1 MRERSAAGGIFRVIG
16 RILLIL
22 LVTILLFA
30 VFLLGVMGVLIHG
43 PSAEAE
49 RLFVLSVNE
58 TSALKFLPHIYL
70 SDAQVDAILHP
81 VSTSTDDEPSP
92 DDNFVELPYEDGR
105 TVEDENTNAGQVVV
119 ADPSENTGESGE
131 WLEVVDIKGSTFKGK
146 LMIIRDPSKVVVGT
160 LDAYGA
166 NYHGLY
172 LYEFIDK
179 YNAIGGTNAGGF
191 YDPGGG
197 GNGGIPDGLVMRD
210 GAIAYGNPGT
220 WYLNVI
226 GFDADHILHV
236 GDMSGQQALDLG
248 LMSAVSFSP
257 GPVLVKDGEA
267 TTLPKSFFIRTA
279 DDPAYREPRTG
290 IGQIGPLHY
299 ILIVVDGRRDG
310 YSEGMTLPE
319 FQQLFVKHGVQFA
332 FNLDGG
338 GSTTLYFQG
347 EVVNMPSS
355 GDERRVSD
363 IVMFVDAASL
373 PDEGAGAAE

>member
-1 MRERSAAGGIFRVIG
+1 MRERSVAGGILRVVG
-16 RILLIL
+16 RVLLIL

-30 VFLLGVMGVLIHG
+30 VFLLGVMGVLTHG
-43 PSAEAE
+43 PSSEAK
-49 RLFVLSVNE
+49 RLFVLSTNE
-58 TSALKFLPHIYL
+58 TSALKFLPHWYL
-70 SDAQVDAILHP
+70 SDEQVDAILHP
-81 VSTSTDDEPSP
+81 VSTGTDDEAVP

-105 TVEDENTNAGQVVV
+105 AAEDDNTGAGQVVV
-119 ADPSENTGESGE
+119 VDPSEVASESGE
-131 WLEVVDIKGSTFKGK
+131 IVEVVDIKGSTFKGK

-226 GFDADHILHV
+226 GFDANHILHV

-248 LMSAVSFSP
+248 LESAVSFSP
-257 GPVLVKDGEA
+257 GPVLVKDGELQ
-267 TTLPKSFFIRTA
+267 TNLGGGMN
-279 DDPAYREPRTG
+279 PRTC
-290 IGQIGPLHY
+290 IGQCSDGT
-299 ILIVVDGRRDG
+299 ILLMVIEGRKPDSMGATYDDIAKILYDRG
-310 YSEGMTLPE
+310 A
-319 FQQLFVKHGVQFA
+319 VNA
-332 FNLDGG
+332 ANLDGG
-338 GSTTLYFQG
+338 SSSLMYYNGEQITRGSNIIGMRQMSTAILIL
-347 EVVNMPSS
+347 N
-355 GDERRVSD
+355 
-363 IVMFVDAASL
+363 
-373 PDEGAGAAE
+373 

>member
-1 MRERSAAGGIFRVIG
+1 MRERSAAGGIFRVVG

-92 DDNFVELPYEDGR
+92 DDNFVEMPYEDGR

-179 YNAIGGTNAGGF
+179 YNAIGA
-191 YDPGGG
+191 
-197 GNGGIPDGLVMRD
+197 
-210 GAIAYGNPGT
+210 
-220 WYLNVI
+220 
-226 GFDADHILHV
+226 
-236 GDMSGQQALDLG
+236 
-248 LMSAVSFSP
+248 
-257 GPVLVKDGEA
+257 
-267 TTLPKSFFIRTA
+267 RT
-279 DDPAYREPRTG
+279 P
-290 IGQIGPLHY
+290 
-299 ILIVVDGRRDG
+299 
-310 YSEGMTLPE
+310 
-319 FQQLFVKHGVQFA
+319 
-332 FNLDGG
+332 
-338 GSTTLYFQG
+338 
-347 EVVNMPSS
+347 
-355 GDERRVSD
+355 
-363 IVMFVDAASL
+363 AASTIRAEAATAASPTVSSCATAPL
-373 PDEGAGAAE
+373 PTAIPAHGISMLSALTRIISSTSETCPASRRSISG